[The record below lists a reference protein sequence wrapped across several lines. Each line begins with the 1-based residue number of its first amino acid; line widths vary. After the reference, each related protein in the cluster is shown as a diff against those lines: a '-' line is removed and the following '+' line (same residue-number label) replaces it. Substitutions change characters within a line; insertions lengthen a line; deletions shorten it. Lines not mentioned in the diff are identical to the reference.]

1 MSKKLFTS
9 FEQKQLKKNPY
20 VKQVSDKAITYTDV
34 FKEHFIQAYGQ
45 GKLPREI
52 FQDAGFDVETLGN
65 KRIQMASTRWRTA
78 YAKSGI
84 GGLADARKHASGRPL
99 TREISHEEQIAR
111 LEAKLEWLEVENEFL
126 KKLEWLE
133 RQAKK
138 PKSK

>member
-9 FEQKQLKKNPY
+9 LEQKQLKKNPY
-20 VKQVSDKAITYTDV
+20 VKQVSNKAITYTDA

-45 GKLPREI
+45 GKRPREI
-52 FQDAGFDVETLGN
+52 FQEAGFDVDSLGI
-65 KRIQMASTRWRTA
+65 KRIQTASLRWRTA
-78 YAKSGI
+78 YEKKGI
-84 GGLADARKHASGRPL
+84 IGLADARKQASGRPS
-99 TREISHEEQIAR
+99 TRALSPEEQIAR

-138 PKSK
+138 PKFK

>member
-1 MSKKLFTS
+1 MSKQLFTT
-9 FEQKQLKKNPY
+9 KQQNELQKNPH
-20 VKQVSDKAITYTDV
+20 VKQVSAKAITYTDA

-52 FQDAGFDVETLGN
+52 FQEAGFDVDILGI
-65 KRIQMASTRWRTA
+65 KRIQTASHRWRTA
-78 YAKSGI
+78 YEKKGI
-84 GGLADARKHASGRPL
+84 LGLTDARKQASGRPS
-99 TREISHEEQIAR
+99 TRELSPQEQIAR